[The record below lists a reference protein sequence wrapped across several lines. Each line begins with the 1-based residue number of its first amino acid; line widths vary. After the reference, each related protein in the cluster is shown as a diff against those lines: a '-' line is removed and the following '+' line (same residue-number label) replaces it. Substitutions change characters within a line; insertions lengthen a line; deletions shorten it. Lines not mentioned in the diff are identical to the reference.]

1 MEVGAT
7 VAYPPHG
14 VGRIVGRETRIVHGV
29 DEEVVVIDF
38 GNDLLVTLPL
48 SRARS
53 LLRPPLSEADLGLV
67 QKTLGEDVVPSDDT
81 WPKRMSDA
89 QAKLRKGDP
98 LELAEIIRDAV
109 RRERR
114 VTPSGAPTKL
124 STSER
129 ALYLKARESLAS
141 EISVVRLIGTDEAS
155 AWIDAQLAAGDS

>member
-1 MEVGAT
+1 
-7 VAYPPHG
+7 
-14 VGRIVGRETRIVHGV
+14 
-29 DEEVVVIDF
+29 
-38 GNDLLVTLPL
+38 
-48 SRARS
+48 
-53 LLRPPLSEADLGLV
+53 
-67 QKTLGEDVVPSDDT
+67 VVPSDDT

-89 QAKLRKGDP
+89 QAKLRRGDP